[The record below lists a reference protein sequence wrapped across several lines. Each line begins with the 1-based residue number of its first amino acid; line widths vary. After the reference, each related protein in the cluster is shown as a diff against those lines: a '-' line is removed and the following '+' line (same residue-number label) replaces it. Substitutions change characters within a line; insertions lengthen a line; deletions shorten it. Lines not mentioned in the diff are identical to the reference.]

1 MAYSPDPGY
10 RAPKRAYNR
19 ARDNAKSGTID
30 KGGEYR
36 RYEYKT
42 ERGAMNRAKRD
53 YDERIANIEMAEN
66 AGEILDGTIVVTRT
80 TNYEGVQCKATL
92 QYRYIDTDGDT
103 NTAFFEGKRTSGGG
117 YDKVST
123 AVANVLNRSP
133 EFTRLAYKMYEDDR
147 IERGEGVAFY
157 GDATEPFYA
166 RGVGMEAIIYSL
178 RQMGLDVYT
187 SMDNSKQ
194 TVYTITRNTPLPSE
208 SIKDTAKAVYGKTK
222 TAAQKGVRKT
232 RAAAGKA
239 KARVTPK
246 KKAPVKSESKKGKA
260 PTKKQ
265 TTKTSGTR
273 RR

>member
-1 MAYSPDPGY
+1 MSVPYNADPGY

-30 KGGEYR
+30 KGDEYR

-92 QYRYIDTDGDT
+92 QYRYIDTDGET
-103 NTAFFEGKRTSGGG
+103 NTAYFEGKRTSGGG

-133 EFTRLAYKMYEDDR
+133 EFTRLAYKMFEDDR
-147 IERGEGVAFY
+147 MERGEGIAHF
-157 GDATEPFYA
+157 GDGAEPFYA
-166 RGVGMEAIIYSL
+166 GGVGMNAIVYSL
-178 RQMGLDVYT
+178 GQMGLDVYT
-187 SMDNSKQ
+187 TMDNSKQ
-194 TVYTITRNTPLPSE
+194 TVYTITRNAPLPSE

-222 TAAQKGVRKT
+222 NVAQRGVQKT
-232 RAAAGKA
+232 RTAAGKA
-239 KARVTPK
+239 RARVAPK
-246 KKAPVKSESKKGKA
+246 KKEPAKSASEKRNAPAKPRK
-260 PTKKQ
+260 
-265 TTKTSGTR
+265 TTGTR